1 MSSNQPV
8 KWFSRALD
16 ELLSTERPRTATG
29 QEWLGILN
37 SLQQKGRVK
46 KEELNTLG
54 IPDLLGGDNASRRFD
69 RDQFEVLRDR
79 LPEVNTF
86 TLDQEPLNAGQE
98 RELSQ
103 LESRLNPARPFNPQT
118 ARAPLSE
125 REMQRYHDL
134 MTQSSR
140 AKKWGGYS
148 ILRTPGAEN
157 YRENVLWSPQA
168 LKDWESLDPNHFSEI
183 RSYDPLTMG
192 RGEEGLRQI
201 AWNRMQDWEH
211 PDVGALSLVDEM
223 QSLRHDPT
231 QDKFYHNMEY
241 NGPIL
246 PTGEPMY
253 RWAGNESDA
262 QGNRVDRQREL
273 FDALGDWSDLSP
285 YSQYVMKGTHEGP
298 LVTASNSNGLPFGG
312 TGYAPF
318 QKEWPTLVL
327 RQALWE
333 AANKAVNKGVP
344 VNLGAVSGLAQ
355 QGRYPGLGQRRINV
369 YDSMIPDIMR
379 KEAVRLGQDPKTAFR
394 TIENGVP
401 RYSLNRMEGD
411 DLVPIEPAQ
420 KDLQGPFRP
429 DFQSYYAA
437 PLNVLTLS
445 PKTGEDILKKGLP
458 LFQKGGSIKANQISQ
473 EMRNLRAGIRPR

>member
-1 MSSNQPV
+1 MSSSQPV

-46 KEELNTLG
+46 KEELTTLG
-54 IPDLLGGDNASRRFD
+54 VPDLLGGENASRRFN

-79 LPEVNTF
+79 LPEVNTY
-86 TLDQEPLNAGQE
+86 TLDREPLNSGQQ
-98 RELSQ
+98 RELLQ

-134 MTQSSR
+134 MAQSSR
-140 AKKWGGYS
+140 AKKWGGYES
-148 ILRTPGAEN
+148 LRTPGAEN
-157 YRENVLWSPQA
+157 YRENILWSPQA

-211 PDVGALSLVDEM
+211 PDVGALQYLDEI

-231 QDKFYHNMEY
+231 PDKFYHNMEY

-246 PTGEPMY
+246 PTGEPLY

-262 QGNRVDRQREL
+262 DGNRVNRQQEL
-273 FDALGDWSDLSP
+273 FEALGDWSDLSP
-285 YSQYVMKGTHEGP
+285 YSQYIMKGTHEGP
-298 LVTASNSNGLPFGG
+298 LVTTSGDNGLPFGG
-312 TGYAPF
+312 VGYAPF
-318 QKEWPTLVL
+318 QKEWAPLVF

-333 AANKAVNKGVP
+333 AANSAVDKGRP
-344 VNLGAVSGLAQ
+344 VNLGAISGM
-355 QGRYPGLGQRRINV
+355 GQRARYGPTLSQRRLNV
-369 YDSMIPDIMR
+369 YDSTIPDIMR
-379 KEAVRLGQDPKTAFR
+379 KEASRLQNDPKTAFR
-394 TIENGVP
+394 TIESGVP
-401 RYSLNRMEGD
+401 RPMFDPFAEGA
-411 DLVPIEPAQ
+411 VPPFEPENF
-420 KDLQGPFRP
+420 QGPLRP
-429 DFQSYYAA
+429 NFPSHYTA
-437 PLNVLTLS
+437 PLNLLTLA

-458 LFQKGGSIKANQISQ
+458 LWKKGGSIKANQISQ
-473 EMRNLRAGIRPR
+473 EMRNLRTGIRPR